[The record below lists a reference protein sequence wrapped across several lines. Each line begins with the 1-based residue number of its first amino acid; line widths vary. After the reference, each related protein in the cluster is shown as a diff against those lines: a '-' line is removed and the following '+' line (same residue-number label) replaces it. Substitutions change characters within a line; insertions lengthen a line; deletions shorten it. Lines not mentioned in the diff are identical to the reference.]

1 MSGNRRRL
9 FFFLAG
15 ALQSGHSQN
24 ESTVR
29 FLTLSLKIFLFL
41 LLLGF
46 AAKNSETVSVR
57 YPMGLEWQAPLSLV
71 LLITFALGML
81 LGLLGCSRH
90 LFKNRR
96 EIRRLRGAAGQ
107 TDSAKPS

>member
-9 FFFLAG
+9 FFSWPGRYNPAIPT
-15 ALQSGHSQN
+15 N